1 MKRYSARHQPRLITE
16 ISVTPLLDLVFVLLF
31 VFILAA
37 PLMKTGPMLALGAAS
52 PGAEPQPD
60 DVAILTVD
68 AQRFMTLDLTPVPN
82 GGLAAALLALREKRP
97 GAAVLVEMHSDL
109 SVHLLVS
116 IMEQLRAAGI
126 EKTSVTSRAMKAP

>member
-1 MKRYSARHQPRLITE
+1 MKRYSGRHQPRLITE

-37 PLMKTGPMLALGAAS
+37 PLMKTGPALALGTAS
-52 PGAEPQPD
+52 SSAEPQPD

-68 AQRFMTLDLTPVPN
+68 AQRFMTLDLNPVPN
-82 GGLAAALLALREKRP
+82 GGLASALRALREKRP

-109 SVHLLVS
+109 SVHLLVA

-126 EKTSVTSRAMKAP
+126 EKTSVTSRLMKAP